1 MENNMKKITCDDCG
15 VECIENGYRVGSV
28 YDKKTK
34 QKLRDHVMCLSCIDK
49 RLDELGVE
57 R

>member
-1 MENNMKKITCDDCG
+1 MKKITCDNCG

-57 R
+57 RQR